1 MITSI
6 LIANRG
12 EIACRIIRTCRQL
25 GIRTIAVYSDADEGA
40 RHVRLA
46 DEASHIGAAPVG
58 ESYLAMDKII
68 AAAQCAQADAIH
80 PGFGFLAENAAF
92 AQAVLDAGLIFIGPS
107 PAAMAA
113 MGNKQAAKELVT
125 AVGVPTIPGY
135 GGADQSDER
144 LQQEAARIGY
154 PVLVKAA
161 AGGGG
166 KGMRAVT
173 DPAHLDDALAS
184 ARREA
189 KQAFGSDELLLEK
202 LLMQPRHIEFQVM
215 GDAHGRVVHLGER
228 ECSIQRRHQKV
239 IEETPSPALTPEL
252 RAKMGATAVA
262 AAQSVQYTNAGTV
275 EMLLDAEGNFYF
287 LEMNTRLQVEHPVT
301 EMVTGLDLVAWQI
314 KVAEGQPL
322 PLTQEQITLRG
333 HAIEAR
339 VYAENPANDFL
350 PVTGDILLWREPT
363 GDGVRVDSGLLPQDA
378 VSIHYDPML
387 AKVIAHGEDR
397 ATAVRRLLRALE
409 TTTLL
414 GLTTNIPFLQDILH
428 HPAFQSGDLH
438 TGFIGQH
445 LADWQPPTG
454 DIELALLAASVAQSA
469 CHPLPATSTTFWR
482 NNPNAPQRY
491 RYTVNRDPLAVTRE
505 AVEVQLMPEARQAN
519 RFQAKILAENSTT
532 DYEIRL
538 TEHGTRNTEHNTL
551 TLTVNGRRQTLP
563 LILSASHVW
572 VQTRRGVVD
581 LAIVPLLPK
590 PHPSAEAGG
599 SLRAPMP
606 GAVLAVL
613 VQVGDRVA
621 EGQPLMKLEA
631 MKMEHTIRT
640 AADGIVEAIY
650 FRPGDTVEAEVQL
663 LKIRDVT
670 EGE

>member
-12 EIACRIIRTCRQL
+12 EIACRIARTCRRL
-25 GIRTIAVYSDADEGA
+25 GIRTVAVYSDADANA
-40 RHVRLA
+40 RHVLLA
-46 DEASHIGAAPVG
+46 DEAIHIGPAPAG

-68 AAAQCAQADAIH
+68 AAAQRAEAEAIH

-92 AQAVLDAGLIFIGPS
+92 AQAVVDAGLIFIGPTA
-107 PAAMAA
+107 AAMAA
-113 MGNKQAAKELVT
+113 MGNKRAAKEL
-125 AVGVPTIPGY
+125 AAAAGVPTVPGY
-135 GGADQSDER
+135 SGPDQTNGR
-144 LQQEAARIGY
+144 FQQEAARIGY
-154 PVLVKAA
+154 PLMVKAA

-173 DPAHLDDALAS
+173 ESAHLADALAS

-189 KQAFGSDELLLEK
+189 QQAFGSDELLLEK
-202 LLMQPRHIEFQVM
+202 LLVRPRHIEFQVI
-215 GDAHGRVVHLGER
+215 GDTHGRVLHLGER

-262 AAQSVQYTNAGTV
+262 AAQAVHYTNAGTV
-275 EMLLDAEGNFYF
+275 EMLLDADNNFYF

-301 EMVTGLDLVAWQI
+301 ELVTGLDLVEWQI
-314 KVAEGQPL
+314 KVAEGRPL
-322 PLTQEQITLRG
+322 PLTQEQISLRG

-350 PVTGDILLWREPT
+350 PVTGDILLWREP
-363 GDGVRVDSGLLPQDA
+363 GGEGVRVDSGLLPQDT

-387 AKVIAHGEDR
+387 AKVIAYGEDR
-397 ATAVRRLLRALE
+397 ETAVRRLLRALE

-414 GLTTNIPFLQDILH
+414 GLTTNIPFLQDILR

-445 LADWQPPTG
+445 LPEWQPPTG
-454 DIELALLAASVAQSA
+454 DVEWALLAAAAAQFARLPQPAASA
-469 CHPLPATSTTFWR
+469 GFWR
-482 NNPNAPQRY
+482 NNPNAPQRF
-491 RYTVNRDPLAVTRE
+491 RFAVE
-505 AVEVQLMPEARQAN
+505 GGALEVQLLPEARQLT
-519 RFQAKILAENSTT
+519 RFQANIGGDVYSLQLTA
-532 DYEIRL
+532 YEEESI
-538 TEHGTRNTEHNTL
+538 
-551 TLTVNGRRQTLP
+551 TLTVNGRRQTTP
-563 LILSASHVW
+563 LVLTATHAW
-572 VQTRRGVVD
+572 VQTRSGVVD
-581 LAIVPLLPK
+581 LEMVPLLPQ
-590 PHPSAEAGG
+590 PRPSAEAGG

-606 GAVLAVL
+606 GSVLAVL
-613 VQVGDRVA
+613 VQVGDRVT

-650 FRPGDTVEAEVQL
+650 FRPGDTVEADTQL
-663 LKIRDVT
+663 LKIKNDA
-670 EGE
+670 G

>member
-12 EIACRIIRTCRQL
+12 EIACRIIRTCRRL
-25 GIRTIAVYSDADEGA
+25 GIRAVAVYSDADENA
-40 RHVRLA
+40 RHVLLA
-46 DEASHIGAAPVG
+46 DEAIHIGPAPAS
-58 ESYLAMDKII
+58 ESYLAMDTII
-68 AAAQCAQADAIH
+68 AAARRTNADAIH

-92 AQAVLDAGLIFIGPS
+92 AQAVQDAGLIFIGPS

-113 MGNKQAAKELVT
+113 MGNKQAAKEAVT
-125 AVGVPTIPGY
+125 AVGVPIIPGY
-135 GGADQSDER
+135 GGADQSDGR
-144 LQQEAARIGY
+144 LRQEAARIGY
-154 PVLVKAA
+154 PLLVKAA

-173 DPAHLDDALAS
+173 DPALLNEALAS

-189 KQAFGSDELLLEK
+189 QQAFGSDELLLEK
-202 LLMQPRHIEFQVM
+202 LLVQPRHIEFQVI
-215 GDAHGRVVHLGER
+215 GDTHGRVLHLGER

-252 RAKMGATAVA
+252 RARMGATAVA
-262 AAQSVQYTNAGTV
+262 AAQAVRYTNAGTV
-275 EMLLDAEGNFYF
+275 EMLLDADGNFYF

-314 KVAEGQPL
+314 QVAEGRPL
-322 PLTQEQITLRG
+322 PLTQDQITLRG

-363 GDGVRVDSGLLPQDA
+363 GEGVRVDSGLLPQDT

-387 AKVIAHGEDR
+387 AKVIAYGEDR

-414 GLTTNIPFLQDILH
+414 GLTTNLPFLQDILR
-428 HPAFQSGDLH
+428 HPAFQSGALH
-438 TGFIGQH
+438 TGFIAQH
-445 LADWQPPTG
+445 LSGWQPPTG
-454 DIELALLAASVAQSA
+454 DVALALLAATAVQYIRQPQSA
-469 CHPLPATSTTFWR
+469 SSTGFWR
-482 NNPNAPQRY
+482 NNPNAPQRF
-491 RYTVNRDPLAVTRE
+491 RYAINGEV
-505 AVEVQLMPEARQAN
+505 VEVQLTPEPRQTS
-519 RFQAKILAENSTT
+519 RFQASMGAEAYSVQLAACGE
-532 DYEIRL
+532 ERV
-538 TEHGTRNTEHNTL
+538 

-563 LILSASHVW
+563 LILTPGYAW
-572 VQTRRGVVD
+572 VQTPGGVVD
-581 LAIVPLLPK
+581 LEIVPLLPR
-590 PHPSAEAGG
+590 PRPSAEAGG

-606 GAVLAVL
+606 GSVLAVL
-613 VQVGDRVA
+613 VQVGDRVT

-640 AADGIVEAIY
+640 AADGVVEAIY
-650 FRPGDTVEAEVQL
+650 FQPGDTVEAEAQL
-663 LKIRDVT
+663 LKIKND
-670 EGE
+670 GG